1 MVWLPGDVLVSPRPL
16 GYATLAVLQALAH
29 GHRYGFD
36 VIDHTGLPSGTVY
49 PALATLTRKA
59 LVESRWEEDDVARD
73 ERRPRRKYYEVTSDG
88 LEVLRESL
96 RRFGAMGL
104 RAPLPLDAESA
115 K

>member
-1 MVWLPGDVLVSPRPL
+1 MSPRPL

-49 PALATLTRKA
+49 PALATLTRRA
-59 LVESRWEEDDVARD
+59 LVESRWEEEDVARE
-73 ERRPRRKYYEVTSDG
+73 ERRPRRKYYQVTHDG
-88 LEVLRESL
+88 LVVLRESL

-104 RAPLPLDAESA
+104 GAPSPLDVAPA